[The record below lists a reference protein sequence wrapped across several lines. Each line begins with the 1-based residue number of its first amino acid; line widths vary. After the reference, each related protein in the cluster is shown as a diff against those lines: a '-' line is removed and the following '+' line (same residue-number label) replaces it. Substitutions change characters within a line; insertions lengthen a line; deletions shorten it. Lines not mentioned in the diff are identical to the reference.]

1 METGNFIMTGL
12 KRGNVRLIPHQREW
26 EETARETISIL
37 KDLLGREAIDIQH
50 VGSTAIREIKAK
62 PIIDI
67 VVGVHE
73 LEDILPYIEILEYH
87 GFLFRGEVVQGQY
100 LFIRE
105 AHDDIRTHHI
115 HITVWASSAWNNYIN
130 FRDYLNFHPQKA
142 KEYEKY
148 KEELALSFPDDRKS
162 YTSGKEE
169 IIQRLLEEA
178 RIWRKQE
185 RQ

>member
-1 METGNFIMTGL
+1 MTGL

-37 KDLLGREAIDIQH
+37 KDLLGREAVDIQH

-87 GFLFRGEVVQGQY
+87 GFLFRGEVVQG
-100 LFIRE
+100 
-105 AHDDIRTHHI
+105 
-115 HITVWASSAWNNYIN
+115 
-130 FRDYLNFHPQKA
+130 
-142 KEYEKY
+142 
-148 KEELALSFPDDRKS
+148 
-162 YTSGKEE
+162 
-169 IIQRLLEEA
+169 
-178 RIWRKQE
+178 
-185 RQ
+185 